1 MAHIDGYLASLFS
14 LSGRTALVT
23 GASRGIGRALA
34 ISIASAG
41 ADLVVTH
48 RDPSAATAT
57 SLTKEIEA
65 LGRKVIIYEV
75 DLAQKASIA
84 SLIPRLRADGVTID
98 ILVNNAGVQHQENA
112 EEFSDED
119 WEKVLQVNLNAV
131 FTLCRDMG
139 KWWLEEGQTYRDGV
153 KKKII
158 NITSLAAFTGYTRI
172 LAYTA
177 SKGAVG
183 QLTKT
188 LSNEWASK
196 GICVNSIAPGWITT
210 DMTAPVQALEDYNT
224 AILNRLPIGRWG
236 KGEDLGGIAIYLASR
251 ASDWTTGASMVI
263 DGGTLS
269 W

>member
-1 MAHIDGYLASLFS
+1 MVHIDGYLGNLFS

-41 ADLVVTH
+41 ADLVLTH
-48 RDPSAATAT
+48 RDPSAAAAT
-57 SLTKEIEA
+57 SLTEEIEA
-65 LGRKVIIYEV
+65 LGRKVIVYQV

-98 ILVNNAGVQHQENA
+98 ILVNNAGVLHQENA

-119 WEKVLQVNLNAV
+119 WERIMQVNLNAV
-131 FTLCRDMG
+131 FVLCRDVG
-139 KWWLEEGQTYRDGV
+139 KWWLEGGQTYRDGA

-158 NITSLAAFTGYTRI
+158 NISSLAAFIGSVRVV
-172 LAYTA
+172 AYSA
-177 SKGAVG
+177 SKGAVS

-196 GICVNSIAPGWITT
+196 GICVNSIAPGWIAT
-210 DMTAPVQALEDYNT
+210 DMTAFF
-224 AILNRLPIGRWG
+224 
-236 KGEDLGGIAIYLASR
+236 S
-251 ASDWTTGASMVI
+251 
-263 DGGTLS
+263 GT
-269 W
+269 